1 MYKQIN
7 LTSVEG
13 VSALPATVLNLIRI
27 YKGVKLN
34 AGGKGGYGLIYA
46 KGKVGIPRVPKK
58 KIIPEVNYTSISNT
72 MGALGAD
79 KIFLLSHNSQIPGKS
94 KIIMDGTLYGINV
107 EKQAELKEQTAS
119 LVRGE
124 QLMELIDLIVRF
136 LVTHT
141 HAYPGLPPV
150 PVTQDGTSVS
160 KILEE
165 LQNAANK
172 ILNSNIRLN

>member
-1 MYKQIN
+1 MYQKLN
-7 LTSVEG
+7 VTSIQG
-13 VSALPATVLNLIRI
+13 ATALPSTILNLIQI
-27 YKGVKLN
+27 YKGVKLK

-46 KGKVGIPRVPKK
+46 KGKVGIPQIPKK
-58 KIIPEVNYTSISNT
+58 RIVPDVKYTTISNT

-94 KIIMDGTLYGINV
+94 KIVMDNTLYGIDV
-107 EKQAELKEQTAS
+107 DKQSELKEQTAS
-119 LVRGE
+119 FVRGE

-141 HAYPGLPPV
+141 HAYPGLPPI

>member
-1 MYKQIN
+1 
-7 LTSVEG
+7 
-13 VSALPATVLNLIRI
+13 
-27 YKGVKLN
+27 
-34 AGGKGGYGLIYA
+34 
-46 KGKVGIPRVPKK
+46 
-58 KIIPEVNYTSISNT
+58 
-72 MGALGAD
+72 
-79 KIFLLSHNSQIPGKS
+79 
-94 KIIMDGTLYGINV
+94 MDNTLYGIDV

-150 PVTQDGTSVS
+150 PVTQDGSSVS